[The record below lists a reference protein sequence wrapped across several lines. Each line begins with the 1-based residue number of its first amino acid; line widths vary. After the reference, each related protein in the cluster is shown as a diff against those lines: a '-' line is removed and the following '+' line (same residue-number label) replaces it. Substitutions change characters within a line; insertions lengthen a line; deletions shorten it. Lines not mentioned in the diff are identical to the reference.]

1 MKTAFRILILFLVNQ
16 VFDCLGVIMEYIFDD
31 PYLRLG
37 YVSSGG
43 LVMGYLVRGWWPPK
57 KEGAE

>member
-1 MKTAFRILILFLVNQ
+1 
-16 VFDCLGVIMEYIFDD
+16 MEYIFDD